1 MRDVS
6 EVHERLFR
14 EGDSDTKV
22 GAFRTKFWRETKMAG
37 IAKSTIAD
45 ENGGMVEE
53 WWKNGGRTVEWRGI
67 AKSRIADVH
76 VEALRRGAFL
86 RLRYF
91 HILGPSSSDIILGVN
106 RAPIFT

>member
-14 EGDSDTKV
+14 EGNSDTKF
-22 GAFRTKFWRETKMAG
+22 GAFRTKFWRETEMAG
-37 IAKSTIAD
+37 IAKSTIA
-45 ENGGMVEE
+45 EVLLRMVE

-67 AKSRIADVH
+67 AKSTIADVH

-86 RLRYF
+86 SGQTRIDES
-91 HILGPSSSDIILGVN
+91 HIPD
-106 RAPIFT
+106 T